1 MQEPRIS
8 DKTPMSEEVG
18 TCAIFTSVRYK
29 RHTRGLRPRLTLAIA
44 IRQLCRSLFYA
55 GHDSRVQICIFNR
68 ELTCADTTGTVLV
81 PWAGHFKYKIFK
93 KIKYTEAI
101 LSNCRTAGNCYVYI
115 RLFHHEGSTKSITDK
130 KYKSDRTRARGM

>member
-44 IRQLCRSLFYA
+44 NCVAACMFYA
-55 GHDSRVQICIFNR
+55 GHDSRVQIRIFNR
-68 ELTCADTTGTVLV
+68 ELKCADTTGTVLV
-81 PWAGHFKYKIFK
+81 PW
-93 KIKYTEAI
+93 
-101 LSNCRTAGNCYVYI
+101 
-115 RLFHHEGSTKSITDK
+115 EGSTKLITDK
-130 KYKSDRTRARGM
+130 KYKSDRTRARGMYKNIKSYLTNTFKPT